1 MKEDTKEKILTTA
14 YTLFSLKGFESCSMN
29 DIAKEANVNKAS
41 IYYHFPSKEGV
52 YEAVIKGI
60 LEGFYQRVFTAV
72 EKEQTAQSKLYAF
85 IYAFGENF
93 KNNQHMAPLMLRE
106 LASNGENLSADVK
119 AILARNMTLLQS
131 ILDLGKE
138 QGIFKEHPLFVIY
151 LMIVGTMNMY
161 TSTSKL
167 RKNMRAKSEISG
179 LDLSAK
185 EVANEILNLLLVG
198 LGTKETL

>member
-72 EKEQTAQSKLYAF
+72 TKEQTPQDKLYAF

-106 LASNGENLSADVK
+106 LASNGENLSVDVK

-185 EVANEILNLLLVG
+185 ELANEILNLLLVG

>member
-14 YTLFSLKGFESCSMN
+14 YMLFSLKGFESCSMN

-72 EKEQTAQSKLYAF
+72 TKEQTPQDKLYAF

-131 ILDLGKE
+131 ILDLGKD
-138 QGIFKEHPLFVIY
+138 QGIFKECPLFVIY

-185 EVANEILNLLLVG
+185 EVSNEILNVLLVG
-198 LGTKETL
+198 LSTKETL

>member
-72 EKEQTAQSKLYAF
+72 TKEQTPQDKLYAF

-131 ILDLGKE
+131 ILDLGKA

-167 RKNMRAKSEISG
+167 RKNMRIKNEISG

-185 EVANEILNLLLVG
+185 EVANEIMQLLLVG

>member
-52 YEAVIKGI
+52 YEEVIKGI
-60 LEGFYQRVFTAV
+60 LEGFYQRVFIAV
-72 EKEQTAQSKLYAF
+72 EKEQTPQDKLYAF

-93 KNNQHMAPLMLRE
+93 KSNQHMAPLMLRE

-167 RKNMRAKSEISG
+167 RKNMRIKNEISG

-185 EVANEILNLLLVG
+185 EVANEIMQLLLVG

>member
-52 YEAVIKGI
+52 YEEVIKGI
-60 LEGFYQRVFTAV
+60 LEGFYQRVFIAV
-72 EKEQTAQSKLYAF
+72 TKEQTPQDKLYAF

-131 ILDLGKE
+131 ILDLGKA

-167 RKNMRAKSEISG
+167 RKNMRIKNEISG

-185 EVANEILNLLLVG
+185 EVANEIMQLLLVG

>member
-72 EKEQTAQSKLYAF
+72 TKEQTPQDKLYAF

-167 RKNMRAKSEISG
+167 RKNMRIKNEING

-185 EVANEILNLLLVG
+185 EVANEIMQLLLVG

>member
-52 YEAVIKGI
+52 YEEVIKGI
-60 LEGFYQRVFTAV
+60 LEGFYQRVFIAV
-72 EKEQTAQSKLYAF
+72 TKEQTPQDKLYAF

-167 RKNMRAKSEISG
+167 RKNMRIKNEING

-185 EVANEILNLLLVG
+185 EVANEIMQLLLVG

>member
-60 LEGFYQRVFTAV
+60 LEGFYQRVFAAV
-72 EKEQTAQSKLYAF
+72 EKAQTPQNKLYAF

-131 ILDLGKE
+131 ILDLGKG
-138 QGIFKEHPLFVIY
+138 QGLFKEHPLFVIY

-167 RKNMRAKSEISG
+167 RKNMRTKSEISG

-185 EVANEILNLLLVG
+185 EVANEIMQLLLVG

>member
-52 YEAVIKGI
+52 YEEVIKGI
-60 LEGFYQRVFTAV
+60 LEGFYQRVFIAV
-72 EKEQTAQSKLYAF
+72 TKEQTPQDKLYAF

-167 RKNMRAKSEISG
+167 RKNMRIKNEISG

-185 EVANEILNLLLVG
+185 EVANEIMQLLLVG

>member
-72 EKEQTAQSKLYAF
+72 TKEQTPQDKLYAF

-167 RKNMRAKSEISG
+167 RKNMRIKNEISG

-185 EVANEILNLLLVG
+185 EVANEIMQLLLVG

>member
-1 MKEDTKEKILTTA
+1 
-14 YTLFSLKGFESCSMN
+14 MN

-72 EKEQTAQSKLYAF
+72 TKEQTPQDKLYAF

-131 ILDLGKE
+131 ILDLGKA

-167 RKNMRAKSEISG
+167 RKNMRIKNEISG

-185 EVANEILNLLLVG
+185 EVANEIMQLLLVG